1 MKDSG
6 LMVDKG
12 LELKMMQ
19 QSEFGAGRES
29 QSESGQRLEIHY
41 FLARKL
47 SVKHLCIVS
56 KKIYISK
63 FSTLTRTRAT
73 HYHLPICPFT
83 YILN

>member
-6 LMVDKG
+6 LMVDKA

-47 SVKHLCIVS
+47 SVS
-56 KKIYISK
+56 IYVLYQRK
-63 FSTLTRTRAT
+63 STSRNF
-73 HYHLPICPFT
+73 LP
-83 YILN
+83 